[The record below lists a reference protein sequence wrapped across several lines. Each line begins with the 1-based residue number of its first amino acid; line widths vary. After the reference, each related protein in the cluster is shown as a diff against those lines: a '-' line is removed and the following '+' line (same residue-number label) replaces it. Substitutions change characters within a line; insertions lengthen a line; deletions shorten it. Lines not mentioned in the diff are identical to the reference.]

1 MSIKII
7 GINHD
12 MFISSA
18 ALIVDG
24 KIKCAIP
31 EERLSREKMSRSFP
45 HNAIDQCLKIGGLKI
60 DQIDY
65 FANAYNPSVHFK
77 KFHPIFS
84 NNRRFRSDYFYSIPD
99 NLIKK
104 FTDKSIDKDSSD
116 YTYQEISYK
125 GKKIKVYFIT
135 HHLCHAANGF
145 FLSPFNSSAILT
157 ADGQGEDDTV
167 NFLIGEKNKIEILK
181 KQKIPN
187 SLGSFYA
194 TFTEYLGYKPDSDEW
209 KVMALG
215 SYFNKKSSY
224 YLNKINKM
232 IHFYKDGHFELDQK
246 YFKQYNVA
254 IPNYYTKKFVEEIGL
269 PRKKNGKFT
278 KRHYEI
284 AYSMQKVF
292 EKIGFH
298 MLNFLQKK
306 TQLNNLVLS
315 GGVFMNS
322 VFNGKITK
330 NTNFKNVWLG
340 SCPDDSGLSIGAGLY
355 LYNNI
360 LNKKNR
366 YVMKHNY
373 FGPDFKDSEILKV
386 LKKFK
391 LKITKS
397 KNIYKETASLISQ
410 KKIIG
415 WFQGKMEFGQR
426 ALGHRSILAD
436 ARFHE
441 SKKLLNAAVKYR
453 ESYRPFAPSIL
464 KEHSKN
470 YFYLDSEISFMEKV
484 VLAKKKAIEEI
495 PAVVHKDGSARVQ
508 TVCKDENSIFYK
520 LIKEYYKITKV
531 PCIINTSF
539 NINGEPIVCTPED
552 AIKTFFSCGLDCLVM
567 GSYILHK

>member
-1 MSIKII
+1 MSVKII

-24 KIKCAIP
+24 KIECAIP

-45 HNAIDQCLKIGGLKI
+45 HMAIDQCLKISGLKI
-60 DQIDY
+60 EQIDY

-77 KFHPIFS
+77 KFNPIFS

-99 NLIKK
+99 NLINK
-104 FTDKSIDKDSSD
+104 FTGSGLDKDTTD
-116 YTYQEISYK
+116 FTYQEISYK
-125 GKKIKVYFIT
+125 GKKIKVYYIT
-135 HHLCHAANGF
+135 HHLCHAANSF

-167 NFLIGEKNKIEILK
+167 NFLVGKKNKIEILK
-181 KQKIPN
+181 KQKIPH

-224 YLNKINKM
+224 FLDKISKM
-232 IHFYKDGHFELDQK
+232 VQFYKDGNFELDQK
-246 YFKQYNVA
+246 YFKQYNYV
-254 IPNYYTKKFVEEIGL
+254 IPNYYTKRFIEEIGP
-269 PRKKNGKFT
+269 PRKKNENFS

-292 EKIGFH
+292 ERIGFH

-306 TQLNNLVLS
+306 TSLNNLVLS
-315 GGVFMNS
+315 GGAFMNS

-330 NTNFKNVWLG
+330 NTNFKKIWLG

-360 LNKKNR
+360 LNKKKR

-373 FGPDFKDSEILKV
+373 YGPDFNDAEILKV

-391 LKITKS
+391 LEIRKS
-397 KNIYKETASLISQ
+397 KNVYKETANLISQ

-436 ARFHE
+436 ARYVE
-441 SKKLLNAAVKYR
+441 SKNLLNAAVKYR
-453 ESYRPFAPSIL
+453 EAYRPFAPSIL
-464 KEHSKN
+464 KEYSKN
-470 YFYLDSEISFMEKV
+470 YFYLDSEIPFMEKV
-484 VLAKKKAIEEI
+484 VLAKKKAFKDI

-508 TVCKDENSIFYK
+508 TVCKIANPIFYK
-520 LIKEYYKITKV
+520 LINEYYKITRV

-539 NINGEPIVCTPED
+539 NVNGEPIVCTPED
-552 AIKTFFSCGLDCLVM
+552 AIKTFFSCGLDCLVI
-567 GSYILHK
+567 GNYILYK